1 MKSDI
6 LYYGD
11 QMTAEIILK
20 YIPSKYSNLQI
31 EASLI
36 LTFLHQ
42 NQLDC
47 INHSKFLTD
56 ILCYAVPEVCEII
69 TRVSDAK
76 LSLKLLENVFEA
88 LVDDCEKRENGV
100 VFTPCYIVEYILN
113 NTLNEELSDDS
124 IIIDPACGSGAFL
137 VLAAEKLSLKLNKS
151 VTETIS
157 QNIFGIDLS
166 EDNVRRTKVLLTLL
180 TLSNGECADSLSF
193 SIKAADSLK
202 EDWCEL
208 FGKQTFHFIIGNP
221 PYVNTHDMSKDTI
234 SLLKKNYKTT
244 QKGTFNIFYAFIEQ
258 SMKFLSKSG
267 MLGFIIPNN
276 YLTITAA
283 EDLRKYLVEN
293 KYLSKIIDFGE
304 NMIFAPVRT
313 YNSLLFLKACGSE
326 SLTYATIKKSSDVK
340 SALSKAEFLC
350 MAIDDLDSSGWKLLD
365 ENERANIKKI
375 EQSGSPIKPH
385 IRVGIATLRDNVYL
399 VDGFD
404 QKEGMYYKLFEETRY
419 LIEPEITRSIY
430 KISNIKAES
439 SLADAK
445 QAIIF
450 PYSEVEQ
457 YSLVDTPNK
466 NYQIIPEHIMAHRYP
481 QCYQYLCRCR
491 TILDARDKGKGNA
504 VAWYAYGRSQGL
516 GNNGRKLLFPTFSL
530 HPKFMLEDSRQTL
543 FCNGYAILESPQ
555 FDLEILQKI
564 LNSVVMDYYVSKT
577 SYAIEGNYKCYQK
590 KYIQRF
596 SVPKFTDDEL
606 TYLKNEPDM
615 GSINQFLIEKYG
627 LSDFRI

>member
-1 MKSDI
+1 
-6 LYYGD
+6 
-11 QMTAEIILK
+11 MTAEIILK
-20 YIPSKYSNLQI
+20 HIPSKYSNLQI

-36 LTFLHQ
+36 LAFLRQ

-47 INHSKFLTD
+47 INHSQFLDD
-56 ILCYAVPEVCEII
+56 ILCHAESEVCEII
-69 TRVSDAK
+69 TRVSAGN

-100 VFTPCYIVEYILN
+100 VFTPCQIVEYILE
-113 NTLNEELSDDS
+113 NTLNEQLAEDS
-124 IIIDPACGSGAFL
+124 VIIDPACGSGAFL
-137 VLAAEKLSLKLNKS
+137 VLAAEKLTLRLNKS
-151 VTETIS
+151 VAETVS

-166 EDNVRRTKVLLTLL
+166 EDNVRRTKELLTLL
-180 TLSNGECADSLSF
+180 VLSYGESADSLCF
-193 SIKAADSLK
+193 NIKVADSLK
-202 EDWCEL
+202 ENWFEL
-208 FGKQTFHFIIGNP
+208 FGKKTFHFVIGNP

-234 SLLKKNYKTT
+234 SYLKKNYRTT

-258 SMKFLSKSG
+258 SMKFLSPNG

-326 SLTYATIKKSSDVK
+326 NLMYATIKKSSDVK
-340 SALSKAEFLC
+340 GALNNANFLC

-375 EQSGSPIKPH
+375 EQAGSPIKPY

-404 QKEGMYYKLFEETRY
+404 QEKGMYYKFFEGTRY

-430 KISNIKAES
+430 KVSNIKAES

-450 PYSEVEQ
+450 PYTEIEQ

-466 NYQIIPEHIMAHRYP
+466 NYQIIPEHIMAQRYP

-491 TILDARDKGKGNA
+491 TILDTRDKGKGNA

-516 GNNGRKLLFPTFSL
+516 GNNSRKLLFPTFSL
-530 HPKFMLEDSRQTL
+530 HPKFMLEESRQTL

-596 SVPKFTDDEL
+596 SVPQFTDDEL
-606 TYLKNEPDM
+606 TYLKNEPNM
-615 GSINQFLIEKYG
+615 SSINQFLIEKYG

>member
-1 MKSDI
+1 
-6 LYYGD
+6 
-11 QMTAEIILK
+11 MTAEIILK
-20 YIPSKYSNLQI
+20 HIPSKYSNLQI

-36 LTFLHQ
+36 LAFLRQ
-42 NQLDC
+42 KQLDG
-47 INHSKFLTD
+47 INHSQLLTD
-56 ILCYAVPEVCEII
+56 ILCYAEPEICEII
-69 TRVSDAK
+69 TRVSNDN

-88 LVDDCEKRENGV
+88 LVEDCEKRENGV
-100 VFTPCYIVEYILN
+100 VFTPCYIVEYILE
-113 NTLNEELSDDS
+113 NTLDEQLADDS

-137 VLAAEKLSLKLNKS
+137 VLAAEKLSQKLNKS
-151 VTETIS
+151 IS
-157 QNIFGIDLS
+157 EIISHNIFGIDLS
-166 EDNVRRTKVLLTLL
+166 EDNVRRTKELLTLL
-180 TLSNGECADSLSF
+180 VLSNGETAGLLRF
-193 SIKAADSLK
+193 NIKAANSLK
-202 EDWCEL
+202 ENWFEL
-208 FGKQTFHFIIGNP
+208 FGKKTFHFIIGNP

-234 SLLKKNYKTT
+234 SLLKKNYRTT

-258 SMKFLSKSG
+258 SMKFLSSNG
-267 MLGFIIPNN
+267 TLGFIIPNN

-283 EDLRKYLVEN
+283 QDLRKYLVEN

-326 SLTYATIKKSSDVK
+326 NLTYATIKKSCDVK
-340 SALSKAEFLC
+340 SALNNAKFLC

-375 EQSGSPIKPH
+375 EQSGFPIKPY

-399 VDGFD
+399 IDGFD
-404 QKEGMYYKLFEETRY
+404 QEEGMYYKLFEGTRY
-419 LIEPEITRSIY
+419 LIEPGITRSIY
-430 KISNIKAES
+430 KVSNIKAES

-450 PYSEVEQ
+450 PYTEIEQ
-457 YSLVDTPNK
+457 YSLVDAPNK
-466 NYQIIPEHIMAHRYP
+466 NYQIIPEHIVSQCYP

-491 TILDARDKGKGNA
+491 TILDGRDKGKGNA
-504 VAWYAYGRSQGL
+504 AAWYAYGRSQGL

-596 SVPKFTDDEL
+596 SVPQFTDDEL

-615 GSINQFLIEKYG
+615 NSINQFLIEKYG
-627 LSDFRI
+627 LSDFRA

>member
-1 MKSDI
+1 
-6 LYYGD
+6 
-11 QMTAEIILK
+11 MTAEIILK
-20 YIPSKYSNLQI
+20 HIPSKYSNLQI

-36 LTFLHQ
+36 LAFLRQ
-42 NQLDC
+42 KQLDG
-47 INHSKFLTD
+47 INHSQLLTD
-56 ILCYAVPEVCEII
+56 ILCYAEPEICEII
-69 TRVSDAK
+69 TRVSNDN

-88 LVDDCEKRENGV
+88 LVEDCEKRENGV
-100 VFTPCYIVEYILN
+100 VFTPCYIVEYILE
-113 NTLNEELSDDS
+113 NTLDDQLADDS

-137 VLAAEKLSLKLNKS
+137 VLAAEKLSQKLNKS
-151 VTETIS
+151 ISETIS
-157 QNIFGIDLS
+157 HNIFGIDLS
-166 EDNVRRTKVLLTLL
+166 EDNVRRTKELLTLL
-180 TLSNGECADSLSF
+180 VLSNGETADLLRF
-193 SIKAADSLK
+193 NIKAANSLK
-202 EDWCEL
+202 ENWFEL
-208 FGKQTFHFIIGNP
+208 FGKKTFHFIIGNP

-234 SLLKKNYKTT
+234 SLLKKNYRTT

-258 SMKFLSKSG
+258 SIKFLSSNG
-267 MLGFIIPNN
+267 TLGFIIPNN

-340 SALSKAEFLC
+340 SALNNTKFLC

-375 EQSGSPIKPH
+375 EQSGFPIKPY

-399 VDGFD
+399 IDGFD
-404 QKEGMYYKLFEETRY
+404 QEEGMYYKLFEGTRY
-419 LIEPEITRSIY
+419 LIEPGITRSIY
-430 KISNIKAES
+430 KVSNIKAES

-450 PYSEVEQ
+450 PYTEIEQ
-457 YSLVDTPNK
+457 YSLVDAPNK
-466 NYQIIPEHIMAHRYP
+466 NYQIIPEHIMSQCYP

-491 TILDARDKGKGNA
+491 TILDGRDKGKGNA

-543 FCNGYAILESPQ
+543 FCNGYAILEPPQ

-596 SVPKFTDDEL
+596 SVPQFTDDEL

-615 GSINQFLIEKYG
+615 SSINQFLIEKYG
-627 LSDFRI
+627 LSDFRA

>member
-1 MKSDI
+1 M
-6 LYYGD
+6 
-11 QMTAEIILK
+11 A
-20 YIPSKYSNLQI
+20 
-31 EASLI
+31 
-36 LTFLHQ
+36 FLRQ
-42 NQLDC
+42 KQLDG
-47 INHSKFLTD
+47 INHSQLLTD
-56 ILCYAVPEVCEII
+56 ILCYAEPEICEII
-69 TRVSDAK
+69 TRVSNDN

-88 LVDDCEKRENGV
+88 LVEDCEKRENGV
-100 VFTPCYIVEYILN
+100 VFTPCYIVEYILE
-113 NTLNEELSDDS
+113 NTLDEQLADDS

-137 VLAAEKLSLKLNKS
+137 VLAAEKLSQKLNKS
-151 VTETIS
+151 IS
-157 QNIFGIDLS
+157 EIISHNIFGIDLS
-166 EDNVRRTKVLLTLL
+166 EDNVRRTKELLTLL
-180 TLSNGECADSLSF
+180 VLSNGETADLLRF
-193 SIKAADSLK
+193 NIKAANSLK
-202 EDWCEL
+202 ENWFEL
-208 FGKQTFHFIIGNP
+208 FGKKTFHFIIGNP

-234 SLLKKNYKTT
+234 SLLKKNYRTT

-258 SMKFLSKSG
+258 SMKFLSSNG
-267 MLGFIIPNN
+267 TLGFIIPNN

-326 SLTYATIKKSSDVK
+326 NLTYATIKKSCDVK
-340 SALSKAEFLC
+340 SALNNAKFLC

-375 EQSGSPIKPH
+375 EQSGSPIKPY

-399 VDGFD
+399 IDGFD
-404 QKEGMYYKLFEETRY
+404 QEEGMYYKLFEGTRY
-419 LIEPEITRSIY
+419 LIEPGITRSIY
-430 KISNIKAES
+430 KVSNIKAES

-450 PYSEVEQ
+450 PYTEIEQ
-457 YSLVDTPNK
+457 YSLVDAPNK
-466 NYQIIPEHIMAHRYP
+466 NYQIIPEHIMSQCYP

-491 TILDARDKGKGNA
+491 TILDGRDKGKGNA

-596 SVPKFTDDEL
+596 SVPQFTDDEL

-615 GSINQFLIEKYG
+615 SSINQFLVEKYG

>member
-1 MKSDI
+1 
-6 LYYGD
+6 
-11 QMTAEIILK
+11 MTAEIILK

-36 LTFLHQ
+36 LAFLRQ
-42 NQLDC
+42 KQLDG
-47 INHSKFLTD
+47 INHSQLLTD
-56 ILCYAVPEVCEII
+56 ILCYAEPEICEII
-69 TRVSDAK
+69 TRVSNDN

-88 LVDDCEKRENGV
+88 LVEGCEKRENGV
-100 VFTPCYIVEYILN
+100 VFTPCYIVEYILE
-113 NTLNEELSDDS
+113 NTLDEQLADDS

-137 VLAAEKLSLKLNKS
+137 VLAAEKLSQKLNKS
-151 VTETIS
+151 LSETIS
-157 QNIFGIDLS
+157 HNIFGIDLS
-166 EDNVRRTKVLLTLL
+166 EDNVRRTKELLTLL
-180 TLSNGECADSLSF
+180 VLSNGETADLLRF
-193 SIKAADSLK
+193 NIKAANSLK
-202 EDWCEL
+202 ENWFEL
-208 FGKQTFHFIIGNP
+208 FGKKTFQFIIGNP

-234 SLLKKNYKTT
+234 SLLKKNYRTT

-258 SMKFLSKSG
+258 SMKFLSSNG
-267 MLGFIIPNN
+267 TLGFIIPNN

-326 SLTYATIKKSSDVK
+326 NLTYATIKKSSDVK
-340 SALSKAEFLC
+340 SALNNAKFLC

-375 EQSGSPIKPH
+375 EQSGSPIKPY

-399 VDGFD
+399 IDGFD
-404 QKEGMYYKLFEETRY
+404 QEEGMYYKLFEGTRY
-419 LIEPEITRSIY
+419 LIEPGITRSIY
-430 KISNIKAES
+430 KVSNIKAES

-450 PYSEVEQ
+450 PYTEIEQ
-457 YSLVDTPNK
+457 CSLVDAPNK
-466 NYQIIPEHIMAHRYP
+466 NYQIIPEHIMSQRYP
-481 QCYQYLCRCR
+481 KCYQYLCRCR
-491 TILDARDKGKGNA
+491 TILDGRDKGKGNA

-596 SVPKFTDDEL
+596 SVPQFTDDEL

-615 GSINQFLIEKYG
+615 SSINQFLIEKYG
-627 LSDFRI
+627 LSDFRA

>member
-1 MKSDI
+1 
-6 LYYGD
+6 
-11 QMTAEIILK
+11 MTAEIILK

-36 LTFLHQ
+36 LAFLRQ
-42 NQLDC
+42 KQLDG
-47 INHSKFLTD
+47 INHSQLLTD
-56 ILCYAVPEVCEII
+56 ILCYAEPEICEII
-69 TRVSDAK
+69 TRVSNDN

-88 LVDDCEKRENGV
+88 LVEGCEKRENGV
-100 VFTPCYIVEYILN
+100 VFTPCYIVEYILE
-113 NTLNEELSDDS
+113 NTLDEQLADDS

-137 VLAAEKLSLKLNKS
+137 VLAAEKLSQKLNKS
-151 VTETIS
+151 LSETIS
-157 QNIFGIDLS
+157 HNIFGIDLS
-166 EDNVRRTKVLLTLL
+166 EDNVRRTKELLTLL
-180 TLSNGECADSLSF
+180 VLSNGETADLLRF
-193 SIKAADSLK
+193 NIKAANSLK
-202 EDWCEL
+202 ENWFEL
-208 FGKQTFHFIIGNP
+208 FGKKTFQFIIGNP

-234 SLLKKNYKTT
+234 SLLKKNYRTT

-258 SMKFLSKSG
+258 SMKFLSSNG
-267 MLGFIIPNN
+267 TLGFIIPNN

-326 SLTYATIKKSSDVK
+326 NLTYATIKKSSDVK
-340 SALSKAEFLC
+340 SALNNAKFLC

-375 EQSGSPIKPH
+375 EQSGSPIKPY

-399 VDGFD
+399 IDGFD
-404 QKEGMYYKLFEETRY
+404 QEEGMYYKLFEGTRY
-419 LIEPEITRSIY
+419 LIEPGITRSIY
-430 KISNIKAES
+430 KVSNIKAES

-450 PYSEVEQ
+450 PYTEIEQ
-457 YSLVDTPNK
+457 CSLVDAPNK
-466 NYQIIPEHIMAHRYP
+466 NYQIIPEHIMSQRYP
-481 QCYQYLCRCR
+481 KCYQYLCRCR
-491 TILDARDKGKGNA
+491 TILDGRDKGKGNA

-596 SVPKFTDDEL
+596 SVPQFTDDEL

-615 GSINQFLIEKYG
+615 SSINQFLIEKYG
-627 LSDFRI
+627 LSFRA

>member
-1 MKSDI
+1 
-6 LYYGD
+6 
-11 QMTAEIILK
+11 MTAEIILK
-20 YIPSKYSNLQI
+20 HIPSKYSNLQI

-36 LTFLHQ
+36 LAFLRQ
-42 NQLDC
+42 KQLDG
-47 INHSKFLTD
+47 INHSQLLTD
-56 ILCYAVPEVCEII
+56 ILCYAEPEICEII
-69 TRVSDAK
+69 TRVSNDN

-88 LVDDCEKRENGV
+88 LVEDCEKRENGV
-100 VFTPCYIVEYILN
+100 VFTPCYIVEYILE
-113 NTLNEELSDDS
+113 NTLDEQLADDS

-137 VLAAEKLSLKLNKS
+137 VLAAEKLSQKLNKS
-151 VTETIS
+151 IS
-157 QNIFGIDLS
+157 EIISHNIFGIDLS
-166 EDNVRRTKVLLTLL
+166 EDNVRRTKELLTLL
-180 TLSNGECADSLSF
+180 VLSNGETADLLRF
-193 SIKAADSLK
+193 NIKAANSLK
-202 EDWCEL
+202 ENWFEL
-208 FGKQTFHFIIGNP
+208 FGKKTFHFIIGNP

-234 SLLKKNYKTT
+234 SLLKKNYRTT

-258 SMKFLSKSG
+258 SMKFLSSNG
-267 MLGFIIPNN
+267 TLGFIIPNN

-326 SLTYATIKKSSDVK
+326 NLTYATIKKSCDVK
-340 SALSKAEFLC
+340 SALNNAKFLC

-375 EQSGSPIKPH
+375 EQSGSPIKPY

-399 VDGFD
+399 IDGFD
-404 QKEGMYYKLFEETRY
+404 QEEGMYYKLFEGTRY
-419 LIEPEITRSIY
+419 LIEPGITRSIY
-430 KISNIKAES
+430 KVSNIKAES

-450 PYSEVEQ
+450 PYTEIEQ
-457 YSLVDTPNK
+457 YSLVDAPNK
-466 NYQIIPEHIMAHRYP
+466 NYQIIPEHIMSQCYP

-491 TILDARDKGKGNA
+491 TILDGRDKGKGNA

-596 SVPKFTDDEL
+596 SVPQFTDDEL

-615 GSINQFLIEKYG
+615 SSINQFLVEKYG

>member
-1 MKSDI
+1 
-6 LYYGD
+6 
-11 QMTAEIILK
+11 MTAEIILK
-20 YIPSKYSNLQI
+20 HIPSKYSNLQI

-36 LTFLHQ
+36 LAFLRQ
-42 NQLDC
+42 KQLDG
-47 INHSKFLTD
+47 INHSQLLTD
-56 ILCYAVPEVCEII
+56 ILCYAESEICEII
-69 TRVSDAK
+69 TRVSNDN

-88 LVDDCEKRENGV
+88 LVEDCEKRENGV
-100 VFTPCYIVEYILN
+100 VFTPCYIVEYILE
-113 NTLNEELSDDS
+113 NTLDDQLADDS

-137 VLAAEKLSLKLNKS
+137 VLAAEKLSQKLNKS
-151 VTETIS
+151 ISETIS
-157 QNIFGIDLS
+157 HNIFGIDLS
-166 EDNVRRTKVLLTLL
+166 EDNVRRTKELLTLL
-180 TLSNGECADSLSF
+180 VLSNGETADLLRF
-193 SIKAADSLK
+193 NIKVANSLK
-202 EDWCEL
+202 ENWFEL
-208 FGKQTFHFIIGNP
+208 FGKKTFHFIIGNP

-234 SLLKKNYKTT
+234 SLLKKNYRTT

-258 SMKFLSKSG
+258 SIKFLSSNG
-267 MLGFIIPNN
+267 TLGFIIPNN

-326 SLTYATIKKSSDVK
+326 NLTYATIKKSSDVK
-340 SALSKAEFLC
+340 SALNNTKFLC

-365 ENERANIKKI
+365 KNERANIKKI
-375 EQSGSPIKPH
+375 EQSGSPIKPY

-399 VDGFD
+399 IDGFD
-404 QKEGMYYKLFEETRY
+404 QEEGMYYKLFEGTRY
-419 LIEPEITRSIY
+419 LIEPGITRSIY
-430 KISNIKAES
+430 KVSNIKAES

-450 PYSEVEQ
+450 PYTEIEQ
-457 YSLVDTPNK
+457 YSLVDAPNK
-466 NYQIIPEHIMAHRYP
+466 NYQIIPEHIISQCYP

-491 TILDARDKGKGNA
+491 TILDGRDKGKGNA

-543 FCNGYAILESPQ
+543 FCNGYAILEPPQ

-596 SVPKFTDDEL
+596 SVPQFTSDEL

-615 GSINQFLIEKYG
+615 RSINQFLIEKYG
-627 LSDFRI
+627 LSDFRA

>member
-1 MKSDI
+1 
-6 LYYGD
+6 
-11 QMTAEIILK
+11 MTAEIILK
-20 YIPSKYSNLQI
+20 HIPSKYSNLQI

-36 LTFLHQ
+36 LAFLRQ

-47 INHSKFLTD
+47 INHSQFLDD
-56 ILCYAVPEVCEII
+56 ILCHAESEVCEII
-69 TRVSDAK
+69 TRVSAGN

-100 VFTPCYIVEYILN
+100 VFTPCYIVEYILE
-113 NTLNEELSDDS
+113 NTLNEQLAEDS
-124 IIIDPACGSGAFL
+124 VIIDPACGSGAFL
-137 VLAAEKLSLKLNKS
+137 VLAAEKLTLRLNKS
-151 VTETIS
+151 VAETVS

-166 EDNVRRTKVLLTLL
+166 EDNVRRTKELLTLL
-180 TLSNGECADSLSF
+180 VLSYGESADSLCF
-193 SIKAADSLK
+193 NIKVADSLK
-202 EDWCEL
+202 ENWFEL
-208 FGKQTFHFIIGNP
+208 FGKKTFHFVIGNP

-234 SLLKKNYKTT
+234 SYLKKNYRTT

-258 SMKFLSKSG
+258 SMKFLSPNG

-326 SLTYATIKKSSDVK
+326 NLMYATIKKSSDVK
-340 SALSKAEFLC
+340 GALNNANFLC

-375 EQSGSPIKPH
+375 EQAGSPIKPY

-404 QKEGMYYKLFEETRY
+404 QEKGMYYKLFEGTRY

-430 KISNIKAES
+430 KVSNIKAES

-450 PYSEVEQ
+450 PYTEIEQ

-466 NYQIIPEHIMAHRYP
+466 NYQIIPEHIMAQRYP

-491 TILDARDKGKGNA
+491 TILDTRDKGKGSA

-516 GNNGRKLLFPTFSL
+516 GNNSRKLLFPTFSL
-530 HPKFMLEDSRQTL
+530 HPKFMLEESRQTL

-596 SVPKFTDDEL
+596 SVPQFTDDEL
-606 TYLKNEPDM
+606 TYLKNEPNM
-615 GSINQFLIEKYG
+615 SSINQFLIEKYG

>member
-1 MKSDI
+1 
-6 LYYGD
+6 
-11 QMTAEIILK
+11 MTAEIILK
-20 YIPSKYSNLQI
+20 HIPSKYSNLQI

-36 LTFLHQ
+36 LAFLRQ
-42 NQLDC
+42 KQLDG
-47 INHSKFLTD
+47 INHSQLLTD
-56 ILCYAVPEVCEII
+56 ILCYAEPEVCEII
-69 TRVSDAK
+69 TRVSNDN
-76 LSLKLLENVFEA
+76 LSLKLLENIFEA
-88 LVDDCEKRENGV
+88 LVEDCEKRENGV
-100 VFTPCYIVEYILN
+100 VFTPCYIVEYILE
-113 NTLNEELSDDS
+113 NTLKEQLDEDS

-137 VLAAEKLSLKLNKS
+137 VLAAEKLSQKLNKS
-151 VTETIS
+151 LSETIS
-157 QNIFGIDLS
+157 HNIFGIDLS
-166 EDNVRRTKVLLTLL
+166 EDNVRRTKELLTLL
-180 TLSNGECADSLSF
+180 VLSSGESADLLRF
-193 SIKAADSLK
+193 NIKAANSLK
-202 EDWCEL
+202 ENWFEL
-208 FGKQTFHFIIGNP
+208 FGKKTFHFIIGNP

-234 SLLKKNYKTT
+234 SLLKKNYRTT

-258 SMKFLSKSG
+258 SMRFLSSNG
-267 MLGFIIPNN
+267 TLGFIIPNN

-326 SLTYATIKKSSDVK
+326 NLTYATIKKSSDVK
-340 SALSKAEFLC
+340 SALNNTKFLC

-375 EQSGSPIKPH
+375 EQAGSPIKPY

-404 QKEGMYYKLFEETRY
+404 QEKGMYYKLFEGTRY
-419 LIEPEITRSIY
+419 LIEPGITRSIY
-430 KISNIKAES
+430 KVSNIKAES

-450 PYSEVEQ
+450 PYTEIEQ

-466 NYQIIPEHIMAHRYP
+466 NYQIIPEHIMSQRYP

-491 TILDARDKGKGNA
+491 TILDGRDKGKGNA

-516 GNNGRKLLFPTFSL
+516 GNNSRKLLFPTFSL
-530 HPKFMLEDSRQTL
+530 HPKFMLEESRQTL

-596 SVPKFTDDEL
+596 SVPQFTDDEL

>member
-1 MKSDI
+1 
-6 LYYGD
+6 
-11 QMTAEIILK
+11 MTAEIILK
-20 YIPSKYSNLQI
+20 HIPSKYSNLQI

-36 LTFLHQ
+36 LAFLRQ

-47 INHSKFLTD
+47 INHSQFLDD
-56 ILCYAVPEVCEII
+56 ILCHAESEVCEII
-69 TRVSDAK
+69 TRVSAGN

-100 VFTPCYIVEYILN
+100 VFTPCYIVEYILE
-113 NTLNEELSDDS
+113 NTLNEQLAEDS
-124 IIIDPACGSGAFL
+124 VIIDPACGSGAFL
-137 VLAAEKLSLKLNKS
+137 VLAAEKLTLRLNKS
-151 VTETIS
+151 VAETVS

-166 EDNVRRTKVLLTLL
+166 EDNLRRTKELLTLL
-180 TLSNGECADSLSF
+180 VLSYGESADSLCF
-193 SIKAADSLK
+193 NIKVADSLK
-202 EDWCEL
+202 ENWFEL
-208 FGKQTFHFIIGNP
+208 FGKKTFHFVIGNP

-234 SLLKKNYKTT
+234 SYLKKNYRTT

-258 SMKFLSKSG
+258 SMKFLSPNG

-326 SLTYATIKKSSDVK
+326 NLMYATIKKSSDVK
-340 SALSKAEFLC
+340 GALNNANFLC

-375 EQSGSPIKPH
+375 EQAGSPIKPY

-404 QKEGMYYKLFEETRY
+404 QEKGMYYKFFEGTRY

-430 KISNIKAES
+430 KVSNIKAES

-450 PYSEVEQ
+450 PYTEIEQ

-466 NYQIIPEHIMAHRYP
+466 NYQIIPEHIMAQRYP

-491 TILDARDKGKGNA
+491 TILDTRDKGKGNA

-516 GNNGRKLLFPTFSL
+516 GNNSRKLLFPTFSL
-530 HPKFMLEDSRQTL
+530 HPKFMLEESRQTL

-596 SVPKFTDDEL
+596 SVPQFTDDEL
-606 TYLKNEPDM
+606 TYLKNEPNM
-615 GSINQFLIEKYG
+615 SSINQFLIEKYG

>member
-1 MKSDI
+1 
-6 LYYGD
+6 
-11 QMTAEIILK
+11 MTAEIILK
-20 YIPSKYSNLQI
+20 HIPSKYSNLQI

-36 LTFLHQ
+36 LAFLRQ
-42 NQLDC
+42 KQLDG
-47 INHSKFLTD
+47 INHSQLLTD
-56 ILCYAVPEVCEII
+56 ILCYAEPEICEII
-69 TRVSDAK
+69 TRVSNDN

-88 LVDDCEKRENGV
+88 LVEDCEKRENGV
-100 VFTPCYIVEYILN
+100 VFTPCYIVEYILE
-113 NTLNEELSDDS
+113 NTLDEQLADDS

-137 VLAAEKLSLKLNKS
+137 VLAAEKLSQKLNKS
-151 VTETIS
+151 IS
-157 QNIFGIDLS
+157 EIISHNIFGIDLS
-166 EDNVRRTKVLLTLL
+166 EDNVRRTKELLTLL
-180 TLSNGECADSLSF
+180 VLSNGETADLLRF
-193 SIKAADSLK
+193 NIKAANSLK
-202 EDWCEL
+202 ENWFEL
-208 FGKQTFHFIIGNP
+208 FGKKTFHFIIGNP

-234 SLLKKNYKTT
+234 SLLKKNYRTT

-258 SMKFLSKSG
+258 SMKFLSSNG
-267 MLGFIIPNN
+267 TLGFIIPNN

-326 SLTYATIKKSSDVK
+326 NLTYATIKKSCDVK
-340 SALSKAEFLC
+340 SALNNANFLC

-375 EQSGSPIKPH
+375 EQSGSPIKPY

-404 QKEGMYYKLFEETRY
+404 QEEGMYYKLFEGIRY
-419 LIEPEITRSIY
+419 LIEPGITRSIY
-430 KISNIKAES
+430 KVSNIKAES

-450 PYSEVEQ
+450 PYTEIEQ
-457 YSLVDTPNK
+457 YSLVDAPNK
-466 NYQIIPEHIMAHRYP
+466 NYQIIPEHIMSQCYP

-491 TILDARDKGKGNA
+491 TILDERDKGKGNA

-596 SVPKFTDDEL
+596 SVPQFTDDEL

-615 GSINQFLIEKYG
+615 SSINQFLVEKYG

>member
-1 MKSDI
+1 
-6 LYYGD
+6 
-11 QMTAEIILK
+11 MTAEIILK
-20 YIPSKYSNLQI
+20 HIPSKYSNLQI

-36 LTFLHQ
+36 LAFLRQ
-42 NQLDC
+42 KQLDG
-47 INHSKFLTD
+47 INHSQLLTD
-56 ILCYAVPEVCEII
+56 ILCYAEPEICEII
-69 TRVSDAK
+69 TRVSNDN

-88 LVDDCEKRENGV
+88 LVEDCEKRENGV
-100 VFTPCYIVEYILN
+100 VFTPCYIVEYILE
-113 NTLNEELSDDS
+113 NTLDDQLADDS

-137 VLAAEKLSLKLNKS
+137 VLAAEKLSQKLNKS
-151 VTETIS
+151 ISETIS
-157 QNIFGIDLS
+157 HNIFGIDLS
-166 EDNVRRTKVLLTLL
+166 EDNVRRTKELLTLL
-180 TLSNGECADSLSF
+180 VLSNGETADLLRF
-193 SIKAADSLK
+193 NIKAANSLK
-202 EDWCEL
+202 ENWFEL
-208 FGKQTFHFIIGNP
+208 FGKKTFHFIIGNP

-234 SLLKKNYKTT
+234 SLLKKNYRTT

-258 SMKFLSKSG
+258 SIKFLSSNG
-267 MLGFIIPNN
+267 TLGFIIPNN

-340 SALSKAEFLC
+340 SALNNTKFLC

-375 EQSGSPIKPH
+375 EQSGFPIKPY

-399 VDGFD
+399 IDGFD
-404 QKEGMYYKLFEETRY
+404 QEEGMYYKLFEGTRY
-419 LIEPEITRSIY
+419 LIEPGIIRNIY
-430 KISNIKAES
+430 KVSNIKAES

-450 PYSEVEQ
+450 PYTEIEQ
-457 YSLVDTPNK
+457 YSLVDAPNK
-466 NYQIIPEHIMAHRYP
+466 NYQIIPEHIMSQCYP

-491 TILDARDKGKGNA
+491 TILDGRDKGKGNA

-543 FCNGYAILESPQ
+543 FCNGYAILEPPQ

-596 SVPKFTDDEL
+596 SVPQFTDDEL

-615 GSINQFLIEKYG
+615 SSINQFLIEKYG
-627 LSDFRI
+627 LSDFRA

>member
-1 MKSDI
+1 
-6 LYYGD
+6 
-11 QMTAEIILK
+11 
-20 YIPSKYSNLQI
+20 
-31 EASLI
+31 
-36 LTFLHQ
+36 
-42 NQLDC
+42 
-47 INHSKFLTD
+47 
-56 ILCYAVPEVCEII
+56 
-69 TRVSDAK
+69 
-76 LSLKLLENVFEA
+76 
-88 LVDDCEKRENGV
+88 
-100 VFTPCYIVEYILN
+100 
-113 NTLNEELSDDS
+113 
-124 IIIDPACGSGAFL
+124 
-137 VLAAEKLSLKLNKS
+137 
-151 VTETIS
+151 
-157 QNIFGIDLS
+157 
-166 EDNVRRTKVLLTLL
+166 
-180 TLSNGECADSLSF
+180 
-193 SIKAADSLK
+193 
-202 EDWCEL
+202 
-208 FGKQTFHFIIGNP
+208 
-221 PYVNTHDMSKDTI
+221 
-234 SLLKKNYKTT
+234 
-244 QKGTFNIFYAFIEQ
+244 
-258 SMKFLSKSG
+258 
-267 MLGFIIPNN
+267 
-276 YLTITAA
+276 
-283 EDLRKYLVEN
+283 
-293 KYLSKIIDFGE
+293 
-304 NMIFAPVRT
+304 MIFAPVRT

>member
-1 MKSDI
+1 
-6 LYYGD
+6 
-11 QMTAEIILK
+11 MTAEIILK
-20 YIPSKYSNLQI
+20 HIPSKYSNLQI

-36 LTFLHQ
+36 LAFLRQ

-47 INHSKFLTD
+47 INHSQFLDD
-56 ILCYAVPEVCEII
+56 ILCHAESEVCEII
-69 TRVSDAK
+69 TRVSAGN

-100 VFTPCYIVEYILN
+100 VFTPCYIVEYILE
-113 NTLNEELSDDS
+113 NTLNEQLAEDS
-124 IIIDPACGSGAFL
+124 VIIDPACGSGAFL
-137 VLAAEKLSLKLNKS
+137 VLAAEKLSLRLNKS
-151 VTETIS
+151 VAETVS

-166 EDNVRRTKVLLTLL
+166 EDNVRRTKELLTLL
-180 TLSNGECADSLSF
+180 VLSYGESADSLCF
-193 SIKAADSLK
+193 NIKVADSLK
-202 EDWCEL
+202 ENWFEL
-208 FGKQTFHFIIGNP
+208 FGKKTFHFVIGNP

-234 SLLKKNYKTT
+234 SYLKKNYRTT

-258 SMKFLSKSG
+258 SMKFLSPNG

-276 YLTITAA
+276 YPTITAA

-326 SLTYATIKKSSDVK
+326 NLMYATIKKSSDVK
-340 SALSKAEFLC
+340 GALNNANFLC

-375 EQSGSPIKPH
+375 EQAGSPIKPY

-404 QKEGMYYKLFEETRY
+404 QEKGMYYKFFEGTRY

-430 KISNIKAES
+430 KVSNIKAES

-450 PYSEVEQ
+450 PYTEIEQ

-466 NYQIIPEHIMAHRYP
+466 NYQIIPEHIMAQRYP

-491 TILDARDKGKGNA
+491 TILDGRDKGKGNA

-596 SVPKFTDDEL
+596 SIPQFTDDEL

-615 GSINQFLIEKYG
+615 SSINQFLIEKYG

>member
-1 MKSDI
+1 
-6 LYYGD
+6 
-11 QMTAEIILK
+11 MTAEIILK
-20 YIPSKYSNLQI
+20 HIPSKYSNLQI

-36 LTFLHQ
+36 LAFLRQ

-47 INHSKFLTD
+47 INHSQFLDD
-56 ILCYAVPEVCEII
+56 ILCHAESEVCEII
-69 TRVSDAK
+69 TRVSAGN

-100 VFTPCYIVEYILN
+100 VFTPCYIVEYILE
-113 NTLNEELSDDS
+113 NTLNEQLAEDS
-124 IIIDPACGSGAFL
+124 VIIDPACGSGAFL
-137 VLAAEKLSLKLNKS
+137 VLAAEKLSLRLNKS
-151 VTETIS
+151 VAETVS

-166 EDNVRRTKVLLTLL
+166 EDNVRRTKELLTLL
-180 TLSNGECADSLSF
+180 VLSYGESADSLCF
-193 SIKAADSLK
+193 NIKVADSLK
-202 EDWCEL
+202 ENWFEL
-208 FGKQTFHFIIGNP
+208 FGKKTFHFVIGNP

-234 SLLKKNYKTT
+234 SYLKKNYRTT

-258 SMKFLSKSG
+258 SMKFLSPNG

-326 SLTYATIKKSSDVK
+326 NLMYATIKKSSDVK
-340 SALSKAEFLC
+340 GALNNANFLC

-375 EQSGSPIKPH
+375 EQAGSPIKPY

-404 QKEGMYYKLFEETRY
+404 QEKGMYYKFFEGTRY

-430 KISNIKAES
+430 KVSNIKAES

-450 PYSEVEQ
+450 PYTEIEQ

-466 NYQIIPEHIMAHRYP
+466 NYQIIPEHIMAQRYP

-491 TILDARDKGKGNA
+491 TILDTRDKGKGNA

-516 GNNGRKLLFPTFSL
+516 GNNSRKLLFPTFSL
-530 HPKFMLEDSRQTL
+530 HPKFMLEESRQTL

-596 SVPKFTDDEL
+596 SVPQFTDDEL
-606 TYLKNEPDM
+606 TYLKNEPNM
-615 GSINQFLIEKYG
+615 SSINQFLIEKYG

>member
-1 MKSDI
+1 
-6 LYYGD
+6 
-11 QMTAEIILK
+11 MTAEIILK
-20 YIPSKYSNLQI
+20 HIPSKYSNLQI

-36 LTFLHQ
+36 LAFLRQ

-47 INHSKFLTD
+47 INHSQFLDD
-56 ILCYAVPEVCEII
+56 ILCHAESEVCEII
-69 TRVSDAK
+69 TRVSAGN

-100 VFTPCYIVEYILN
+100 VFTPCYIVEYILE
-113 NTLNEELSDDS
+113 NTLNEQLAEDS
-124 IIIDPACGSGAFL
+124 VIIDPACGSGAFL
-137 VLAAEKLSLKLNKS
+137 VLAAEKLTLRLNKS
-151 VTETIS
+151 VAETVS

-166 EDNVRRTKVLLTLL
+166 EDNVRRTKELLTLL
-180 TLSNGECADSLSF
+180 VLSYGESADSLCF
-193 SIKAADSLK
+193 NIKVADSLK
-202 EDWCEL
+202 ENWFEL
-208 FGKQTFHFIIGNP
+208 FGKKTFHFVIGNP

-234 SLLKKNYKTT
+234 SYLKKNYRTT

-258 SMKFLSKSG
+258 SMKFLSPNG

-326 SLTYATIKKSSDVK
+326 NLMYATIKKSSDVK
-340 SALSKAEFLC
+340 GALNNANFLC

-375 EQSGSPIKPH
+375 EQAGSPIKPY

-404 QKEGMYYKLFEETRY
+404 QEKGMYYKLFEGTRY

-430 KISNIKAES
+430 KVSNIKAES

-450 PYSEVEQ
+450 PYTEIEQ
-457 YSLVDTPNK
+457 YSLVDTSNK
-466 NYQIIPEHIMAHRYP
+466 NYQIIPEHIMAQRYP

-491 TILDARDKGKGNA
+491 TILDTRDKGKGNA

-516 GNNGRKLLFPTFSL
+516 GNNSRKLLFPTFSL
-530 HPKFMLEDSRQTL
+530 HPKFMLEESRQTL

-596 SVPKFTDDEL
+596 SVPQFTDDEL
-606 TYLKNEPDM
+606 TYLKNEPNM
-615 GSINQFLIEKYG
+615 SSINQFLIEKYG

>member
-1 MKSDI
+1 
-6 LYYGD
+6 
-11 QMTAEIILK
+11 MTAEIILK
-20 YIPSKYSNLQI
+20 HIPSKYSNLQI

-36 LTFLHQ
+36 LAFLRQ

-47 INHSKFLTD
+47 INHSQFLDD
-56 ILCYAVPEVCEII
+56 ILCHAESEVCEII
-69 TRVSDAK
+69 TRVSAGN

-100 VFTPCYIVEYILN
+100 VFTPCYIVEYILE
-113 NTLNEELSDDS
+113 NTLNEQLAEDS
-124 IIIDPACGSGAFL
+124 VIIDPACGSGAFL
-137 VLAAEKLSLKLNKS
+137 VLAAEKLTLRLNKS
-151 VTETIS
+151 VAETVS

-166 EDNVRRTKVLLTLL
+166 EDNVRRTKELLTLL
-180 TLSNGECADSLSF
+180 VLSYGESADSLCF
-193 SIKAADSLK
+193 NIKVADSLK
-202 EDWCEL
+202 ENWFEL
-208 FGKQTFHFIIGNP
+208 FGKKTFHFVIGNP

-234 SLLKKNYKTT
+234 SYLKKNYRTT

-258 SMKFLSKSG
+258 SMKFLSPNG

-326 SLTYATIKKSSDVK
+326 NLMYATIKKSSDVK
-340 SALSKAEFLC
+340 GALNNANFLC

-375 EQSGSPIKPH
+375 EQAGSPIKPY

-404 QKEGMYYKLFEETRY
+404 QEKGMYYKLFEGTRY

-430 KISNIKAES
+430 KVSNIKAES

-450 PYSEVEQ
+450 PYTEIEQ

-466 NYQIIPEHIMAHRYP
+466 NYQIIPEHIMAQRYP

-491 TILDARDKGKGNA
+491 TILDTRDKGKGNA

-516 GNNGRKLLFPTFSL
+516 GNNSRKLLFPTFSL
-530 HPKFMLEDSRQTL
+530 HPKFMLEESRQTL

-596 SVPKFTDDEL
+596 SVPQFTDDEL
-606 TYLKNEPDM
+606 TYLKNEPNM
-615 GSINQFLIEKYG
+615 SSINQFLIEKYG

>member
-1 MKSDI
+1 
-6 LYYGD
+6 
-11 QMTAEIILK
+11 MTAEIILK
-20 YIPSKYSNLQI
+20 HIPSKYSDLQI

-36 LTFLHQ
+36 LAFLRQ
-42 NQLDC
+42 KQLDG
-47 INHSKFLTD
+47 INHSQLLTD
-56 ILCYAVPEVCEII
+56 ILCYAEPEVCEII
-69 TRVSDAK
+69 TRVSNNN

-88 LVDDCEKRENGV
+88 LVEDCEKRENGV
-100 VFTPCYIVEYILN
+100 VFTPCYIVEYILE
-113 NTLNEELSDDS
+113 NTLMEQLDEDS

-137 VLAAEKLSLKLNKS
+137 VLAAEKLSQKLNKS
-151 VTETIS
+151 LSETIS
-157 QNIFGIDLS
+157 HNIFGIDLS
-166 EDNVRRTKVLLTLL
+166 EDNVRRTKELLTLL
-180 TLSNGECADSLSF
+180 VLSSGESADLLRF
-193 SIKAADSLK
+193 NIKAANSLK
-202 EDWCEL
+202 ENWFEL
-208 FGKQTFHFIIGNP
+208 FGKKTFHFIIGNP

-234 SLLKKNYKTT
+234 SLLKKNYRTT

-258 SMKFLSKSG
+258 SMKFLSSNG
-267 MLGFIIPNN
+267 TLGFIIPNN

-313 YNSLLFLKACGSE
+313 YNSLLFLKSCGSE
-326 SLTYATIKKSSDVK
+326 NLTYATIKKSSDIK
-340 SALSKAEFLC
+340 SALNNTKFLC

-365 ENERANIKKI
+365 ENERANIRKI
-375 EQSGSPIKPH
+375 EQAGSPIKPY

-404 QKEGMYYKLFEETRY
+404 QEKGMYYKLFEGTRY
-419 LIEPEITRSIY
+419 LIEPRITRSIY
-430 KISNIKAES
+430 KVSNIKAES

-450 PYSEVEQ
+450 PYAEIEQ

-466 NYQIIPEHIMAHRYP
+466 NYQIIPEHIMSQRYP

-491 TILDARDKGKGNA
+491 TILDGRDKGKGNA

-516 GNNGRKLLFPTFSL
+516 GNNSRKLLFPTFSL
-530 HPKFMLEDSRQTL
+530 HPKFMLEESRQTL

-596 SVPKFTDDEL
+596 SVPQFTGDEL

>member
-1 MKSDI
+1 
-6 LYYGD
+6 
-11 QMTAEIILK
+11 MTAEIILK
-20 YIPSKYSNLQI
+20 HIPSKYSNLQI

-36 LTFLHQ
+36 LAFLRQ
-42 NQLDC
+42 KQLDG
-47 INHSKFLTD
+47 INHSQLLTD
-56 ILCYAVPEVCEII
+56 ILCYAEPEICEII
-69 TRVSDAK
+69 TRVSNDN

-88 LVDDCEKRENGV
+88 LVEDCEKRENGV
-100 VFTPCYIVEYILN
+100 VFTPCYIVEYILE
-113 NTLNEELSDDS
+113 NTLDDQLADDS

-137 VLAAEKLSLKLNKS
+137 VLAAEKLSQKLNKS
-151 VTETIS
+151 ISETIS
-157 QNIFGIDLS
+157 HNIFGIDLS
-166 EDNVRRTKVLLTLL
+166 EDNVRRTKELLTLL
-180 TLSNGECADSLSF
+180 VLSNGETADLLRF
-193 SIKAADSLK
+193 NIKAANSLK
-202 EDWCEL
+202 ENWFEL
-208 FGKQTFHFIIGNP
+208 FGKKTFHFIIGNP

-234 SLLKKNYKTT
+234 SLLKKNYRTT

-258 SMKFLSKSG
+258 SIKFLSSNG
-267 MLGFIIPNN
+267 TLGFIIPNN

-340 SALSKAEFLC
+340 SALNNTKFLC

-375 EQSGSPIKPH
+375 EQSGFPIKPY
-385 IRVGIATLRDNVYL
+385 IRVGIATLRDNAYL
-399 VDGFD
+399 IDGFD
-404 QKEGMYYKLFEETRY
+404 QEEGMYYKLFEGTRY
-419 LIEPEITRSIY
+419 LIEPGITRSIY
-430 KISNIKAES
+430 KVSNIKAES

-450 PYSEVEQ
+450 PYTEIEQ
-457 YSLVDTPNK
+457 YSLVDAPNK
-466 NYQIIPEHIMAHRYP
+466 NYQIIPEHIMSQCYP

-491 TILDARDKGKGNA
+491 TILDGRDKGKGNA

-543 FCNGYAILESPQ
+543 FCNGYAILEPPQ

-596 SVPKFTDDEL
+596 SVPQFTDDEL

-615 GSINQFLIEKYG
+615 SSINQFLIEKYG
-627 LSDFRI
+627 LSDFRA

>member
-1 MKSDI
+1 MKFDRI
-6 LYYGD
+6 GIAVFPIAKGRFDHNALPLFLTIPGPD
-11 QMTAEIILK
+11 LFTDVPGVVIVHQATDADEQIIL
-20 YIPSKYSNLQI
+20 
-31 EASLI
+31 
-36 LTFLHQ
+36 
-42 NQLDC
+42 
-47 INHSKFLTD
+47 
-56 ILCYAVPEVCEII
+56 V
-69 TRVSDAK
+69 
-76 LSLKLLENVFEA
+76 
-88 LVDDCEKRENGV
+88 
-100 VFTPCYIVEYILN
+100 
-113 NTLNEELSDDS
+113 
-124 IIIDPACGSGAFL
+124 
-137 VLAAEKLSLKLNKS
+137 AE
-151 VTETIS
+151 
-157 QNIFGIDLS
+157 G
-166 EDNVRRTKVLLTLL
+166 NVRRTKELLTLL
-180 TLSNGECADSLSF
+180 VLSNGETADLLRF
-193 SIKAADSLK
+193 NIKAANSLK
-202 EDWCEL
+202 ENWFEL
-208 FGKQTFHFIIGNP
+208 FGKKTFHFIIGNP

-234 SLLKKNYKTT
+234 SLLKKNYRTT

-258 SMKFLSKSG
+258 SMKFLSSNG
-267 MLGFIIPNN
+267 TLGFIIPNN

-326 SLTYATIKKSSDVK
+326 NLTYATIKKSSDVK
-340 SALSKAEFLC
+340 SALNNAKFLC

-375 EQSGSPIKPH
+375 EQSGSPIKPY

-404 QKEGMYYKLFEETRY
+404 QKEGMYYKLFEGTRY
-419 LIEPEITRSIY
+419 LIEPGITRSIY

-445 QAIIF
+445 QSIIF
-450 PYSEVEQ
+450 PYTEVEQ

-466 NYQIIPEHIMAHRYP
+466 NYQIIPEHIMVQRYP

-596 SVPKFTDDEL
+596 SIPQFTDDEL

-615 GSINQFLIEKYG
+615 SSINQFLIEKYG

>member
-1 MKSDI
+1 
-6 LYYGD
+6 
-11 QMTAEIILK
+11 
-20 YIPSKYSNLQI
+20 
-31 EASLI
+31 
-36 LTFLHQ
+36 
-42 NQLDC
+42 
-47 INHSKFLTD
+47 
-56 ILCYAVPEVCEII
+56 
-69 TRVSDAK
+69 
-76 LSLKLLENVFEA
+76 
-88 LVDDCEKRENGV
+88 
-100 VFTPCYIVEYILN
+100 
-113 NTLNEELSDDS
+113 
-124 IIIDPACGSGAFL
+124 
-137 VLAAEKLSLKLNKS
+137 
-151 VTETIS
+151 
-157 QNIFGIDLS
+157 
-166 EDNVRRTKVLLTLL
+166 
-180 TLSNGECADSLSF
+180 
-193 SIKAADSLK
+193 
-202 EDWCEL
+202 
-208 FGKQTFHFIIGNP
+208 
-221 PYVNTHDMSKDTI
+221 MSKDTI

>member
-1 MKSDI
+1 
-6 LYYGD
+6 
-11 QMTAEIILK
+11 MTAEIILK
-20 YIPSKYSNLQI
+20 HIPSKYSNLQI

-36 LTFLHQ
+36 LAFLRQ

-47 INHSKFLTD
+47 INHSQFLDD
-56 ILCYAVPEVCEII
+56 ILCHAESEVCEII
-69 TRVSDAK
+69 TRVSAGN

-100 VFTPCYIVEYILN
+100 VFTPCYIVEYILE
-113 NTLNEELSDDS
+113 NTLNEQLAEDS
-124 IIIDPACGSGAFL
+124 VIIDPACGSGAFL
-137 VLAAEKLSLKLNKS
+137 VLAAEKLTLRLNKS
-151 VTETIS
+151 VAETVS

-166 EDNVRRTKVLLTLL
+166 EDNVRRTKELLTLL
-180 TLSNGECADSLSF
+180 VLSYGESADSLCF
-193 SIKAADSLK
+193 NIKVADSLK
-202 EDWCEL
+202 ENWFEL
-208 FGKQTFHFIIGNP
+208 FGKKTFHFVIGNP

-234 SLLKKNYKTT
+234 SYLKKNYRTT

-258 SMKFLSKSG
+258 SMKFLSPNG

-326 SLTYATIKKSSDVK
+326 NLMYATIKKSSDVK
-340 SALSKAEFLC
+340 GALNNANFLC

-375 EQSGSPIKPH
+375 EQAGSPIKPY
-385 IRVGIATLRDNVYL
+385 IRVGIATLMDNVYL

-404 QKEGMYYKLFEETRY
+404 QEKGMYYKLFEGTRY

-430 KISNIKAES
+430 KVSNIKAES

-450 PYSEVEQ
+450 PYTEIEQ

-466 NYQIIPEHIMAHRYP
+466 NYQIIPEHIMAQRYP

-491 TILDARDKGKGNA
+491 TILDTRDKGKGNA

-516 GNNGRKLLFPTFSL
+516 GNNSRKLLFPTFSL
-530 HPKFMLEDSRQTL
+530 HPKFMLEESRQTL

-596 SVPKFTDDEL
+596 SVPQFTDDEL
-606 TYLKNEPDM
+606 TYLKNEPNM
-615 GSINQFLIEKYG
+615 SSINQFLIEKYG

>member
-1 MKSDI
+1 
-6 LYYGD
+6 
-11 QMTAEIILK
+11 MTAEIILK
-20 YIPSKYSNLQI
+20 HIPSKYSDLQI

-36 LTFLHQ
+36 LAFLRQ
-42 NQLDC
+42 KQLDS
-47 INHSKFLTD
+47 INHSQLLTD
-56 ILCYAVPEVCEII
+56 ILCYAEPEVCEII
-69 TRVSDAK
+69 TRVSNDN

-88 LVDDCEKRENGV
+88 LVEDCEKRENGV
-100 VFTPCYIVEYILN
+100 VFTPCYIVEYILE
-113 NTLNEELSDDS
+113 NTLKEQLDEDS

-137 VLAAEKLSLKLNKS
+137 VLAAEKLSQKLNKS
-151 VTETIS
+151 LSETIS
-157 QNIFGIDLS
+157 YNIFGIDLS
-166 EDNVRRTKVLLTLL
+166 EDNVRRTKELLTLL
-180 TLSNGECADSLSF
+180 VLSSGESADLLRF
-193 SIKAADSLK
+193 NIKAANSLK
-202 EDWCEL
+202 ENWSEL
-208 FGKQTFHFIIGNP
+208 FGKKTFHFIIGNP

-234 SLLKKNYKTT
+234 SLLKRNYRTT

-258 SMKFLSKSG
+258 SMKFLSSNG
-267 MLGFIIPNN
+267 TLGFIIPNN

-326 SLTYATIKKSSDVK
+326 NLTYATIKKSSDIK
-340 SALSKAEFLC
+340 SALNNTKFLC

-375 EQSGSPIKPH
+375 EQAGSPIKPY

-404 QKEGMYYKLFEETRY
+404 QEKGMYYKLFEGTRY
-419 LIEPEITRSIY
+419 LIEPGITRSIY
-430 KISNIKAES
+430 KVSNIKAES

-450 PYSEVEQ
+450 PYTEIEQ

-466 NYQIIPEHIMAHRYP
+466 NYQIIPEHFMSQRYP

-491 TILDARDKGKGNA
+491 TILDGRDKGKGNA

-516 GNNGRKLLFPTFSL
+516 GNNSRKLLFPTFSL
-530 HPKFMLEDSRQTL
+530 HPKFMLEESRQTL

-596 SVPKFTDDEL
+596 SVPQFTGDEL

>member
-1 MKSDI
+1 M
-6 LYYGD
+6 
-11 QMTAEIILK
+11 A
-20 YIPSKYSNLQI
+20 
-31 EASLI
+31 
-36 LTFLHQ
+36 FLRQ
-42 NQLDC
+42 KQLDG
-47 INHSKFLTD
+47 INHSQLLTD
-56 ILCYAVPEVCEII
+56 ILCYAEPEVCEII
-69 TRVSDAK
+69 TRVSNDN
-76 LSLKLLENVFEA
+76 LSLKLLENIFEA
-88 LVDDCEKRENGV
+88 LVEDCEKRENGV
-100 VFTPCYIVEYILN
+100 VFTPCYIVEYILE
-113 NTLNEELSDDS
+113 NTLKEQLDEDS

-137 VLAAEKLSLKLNKS
+137 VLAAEKLSQKLNKS
-151 VTETIS
+151 LSETIS
-157 QNIFGIDLS
+157 HNIFGIDLS
-166 EDNVRRTKVLLTLL
+166 EDNVRRTKELLTLL
-180 TLSNGECADSLSF
+180 VLSSGESADLLRF
-193 SIKAADSLK
+193 NIKAANSLK
-202 EDWCEL
+202 ENWFEL
-208 FGKQTFHFIIGNP
+208 FGKKTFHFIIGNP

-234 SLLKKNYKTT
+234 SLLKKNYRTT

-258 SMKFLSKSG
+258 SMRFLSSNG
-267 MLGFIIPNN
+267 TLGFIIPNN

-326 SLTYATIKKSSDVK
+326 NLTYATIKKSSDVK
-340 SALSKAEFLC
+340 SALNNTKFLC

-375 EQSGSPIKPH
+375 EQAGSPIKPY

-404 QKEGMYYKLFEETRY
+404 QEKGMYYKLFEGTRY
-419 LIEPEITRSIY
+419 LIEPGITRSIY
-430 KISNIKAES
+430 KVSNIKAES

-450 PYSEVEQ
+450 PYTEIEQ

-466 NYQIIPEHIMAHRYP
+466 NYQIIPEHIMSQRYP
-481 QCYQYLCRCR
+481 QCYQYLCRYR
-491 TILDARDKGKGNA
+491 TILDGRDKGKGNA

-516 GNNGRKLLFPTFSL
+516 GNNSRKLLFPTFSL
-530 HPKFMLEDSRQTL
+530 HPKFMLEESRQTL

-596 SVPKFTDDEL
+596 SVPQFTDDEL

>member
-1 MKSDI
+1 
-6 LYYGD
+6 
-11 QMTAEIILK
+11 MTAEIILK
-20 YIPSKYSNLQI
+20 HIPSKYSNLQI

-36 LTFLHQ
+36 LAFLRQ
-42 NQLDC
+42 KQLDG
-47 INHSKFLTD
+47 INHSQLLTD
-56 ILCYAVPEVCEII
+56 ILCYAEPEICEII
-69 TRVSDAK
+69 TRVSNDN

-88 LVDDCEKRENGV
+88 LVEDCEKLENGV
-100 VFTPCYIVEYILN
+100 VFTPCYIVEYILE
-113 NTLNEELSDDS
+113 NTLDEQLADDS

-137 VLAAEKLSLKLNKS
+137 VLAAEKLSQKLNKS
-151 VTETIS
+151 ISETIS
-157 QNIFGIDLS
+157 HNIFGIDLS
-166 EDNVRRTKVLLTLL
+166 EDNVRRTKELLTLL
-180 TLSNGECADSLSF
+180 VLSNGETADLLRF
-193 SIKAADSLK
+193 NIKAANSLK
-202 EDWCEL
+202 ENWFEL
-208 FGKQTFHFIIGNP
+208 FGKKTFHFIIGNP

-234 SLLKKNYKTT
+234 SLLKKNYRTT

-258 SMKFLSKSG
+258 SMKFLSSNG
-267 MLGFIIPNN
+267 TLGFIIPNN

-326 SLTYATIKKSSDVK
+326 NLTYATIKKSSDVK
-340 SALSKAEFLC
+340 SALNNAKFLC

-375 EQSGSPIKPH
+375 EQSGSPIKPY

-399 VDGFD
+399 IDGFD
-404 QKEGMYYKLFEETRY
+404 QEEGMYYKLFEGTRY
-419 LIEPEITRSIY
+419 LIEPGITRSIY
-430 KISNIKAES
+430 KVSNIKAES

-450 PYSEVEQ
+450 PYTEIEQ
-457 YSLVDTPNK
+457 YSLVDAPNK
-466 NYQIIPEHIMAHRYP
+466 NYQIIPEHIMSQCYP

-491 TILDARDKGKGNA
+491 TILDGRDKGKGNA

-543 FCNGYAILESPQ
+543 FCNGYAILEPPQ

-596 SVPKFTDDEL
+596 SVPQFTDDEL

-615 GSINQFLIEKYG
+615 NSINQFLIEKYG
-627 LSDFRI
+627 LSDFRV

>member
-1 MKSDI
+1 
-6 LYYGD
+6 
-11 QMTAEIILK
+11 MTAEIILK
-20 YIPSKYSNLQI
+20 HIPSKYSNLQI

-36 LTFLHQ
+36 LAFLRQ
-42 NQLDC
+42 KQLDS
-47 INHSKFLTD
+47 INYSQLLTD
-56 ILCYAVPEVCEII
+56 ILCYAEPEICEII
-69 TRVSDAK
+69 TRVSNDN

-88 LVDDCEKRENGV
+88 LVEDCEKRENGV
-100 VFTPCYIVEYILN
+100 VFTPCYIVEYILE
-113 NTLNEELSDDS
+113 NTLDEQLSDDS

-137 VLAAEKLSLKLNKS
+137 VLAAEKLSRKLNKS
-151 VTETIS
+151 VAETIS
-157 QNIFGIDLS
+157 ENIFGIDLS
-166 EDNVRRTKVLLTLL
+166 EDNVRRTKELLTLL
-180 TLSNGECADSLSF
+180 TLSNGESADSLCF
-193 SIKAADSLK
+193 NIKVADSLRVN
-202 EDWCEL
+202 WFEL

-234 SLLKKNYKTT
+234 SLLKKNFRTT

-258 SMKFLSKSG
+258 SMKFLSSNG
-267 MLGFIIPNN
+267 TLGFIIPNN

-283 EDLRKYLVEN
+283 EYLRKYLVEN
-293 KYLSKIIDFGE
+293 KYLSKIIDFGD

-326 SLTYATIKKSSDVK
+326 NLTYATIKKSSDVK
-340 SALSKAEFLC
+340 RALNNAKFLC

-375 EQSGSPIKPH
+375 EQSGSPIKPY

-399 VDGFD
+399 IDGFD
-404 QKEGMYYKLFEETRY
+404 QEEGMYYKLFEGTKY

-430 KISNIKAES
+430 KVSNIKAES

-450 PYSEVEQ
+450 PYTEVAQ

-466 NYQIIPEHIMAHRYP
+466 NYQIIPEHIMSQRYP
-481 QCYQYLCRCR
+481 QCYQYLCQCR
-491 TILDARDKGKGNA
+491 TILDARDKGKENA

-516 GNNGRKLLFPTFSL
+516 GNSGRKLLYPTFSL
-530 HPKFMLEDSRQTL
+530 HPKFMLENSRQTL

-596 SVPKFTDDEL
+596 SVPQFTDDEL

-615 GSINQFLIEKYG
+615 NSINQFLIEKYG
-627 LSDFRI
+627 LSDFRV